1 MAWFVENR
9 RLRHGG
15 LSLDF
20 KKQFNQNYVKIYKFI
35 YLFIYLFEMHFY
47 IAAYKIEDTPNCVF
61 WDFDIKF
68 VFLCV

>member
-15 LSLDF
+15 FSLDF

-35 YLFIYLFEMHFY
+35 YLFIYLFILQH
-47 IAAYKIEDTPNCVF
+47 IKVEDTPHCVF